1 MMAEEKKSGTDRIG
15 YGNPPK
21 HTRFKSGQS
30 GNPNGRPKDARR
42 GPTDVAQILDEPV
55 PVKRGGITR
64 KILPFEASV
73 RQLVVRAVKD
83 KNVAA
88 ALEFVR
94 LCEKYG
100 LITPQPASQDHY
112 VIIEPNAG
120 GPAEWWQRYI
130 SQGLPPRPGA
140 RSGLP
145 DSEEIAAHPTEK
157 RDGR

>member
-1 MMAEEKKSGTDRIG
+1 MMAEEKKSRADRIG

-30 GNPNGRPKDARR
+30 GNPNGRPKDAKR
-42 GPTDVAQILDEPV
+42 GPTDVAGILEEPV
-55 PVKRGGITR
+55 PVKQAGVTR
-64 KILPFEASV
+64 RILPFEASV

-88 ALEFVR
+88 ALAFVG
-94 LCEKYG
+94 LCEEYG
-100 LITPQPASQDHY
+100 LITPQPASQVGS
-112 VIIEPNAG
+112 VIIAPKDWDYE
-120 GPAEWWQRYI
+120 EWYLMLQKH
-130 SQGLPPRPGA
+130 GLPPWPGE

-145 DSEEIAAHPTEK
+145 DSEEMAAHLTEL